1 MANAEKCAEKTTMDN
16 IMIVNVIIIVIS
28 SMISHMEDV
37 CLSLCWATALC
48 KAIKRA
54 SESAIRLDLTLL
66 MHKISRKQWKTPI
79 PMVEKIASQIQPAA
93 VLREKKSKRITFFL
107 LH

>member
-37 CLSLCWATALC
+37 CLSLFWATAC
-48 KAIKRA
+48 VRQSSEQAKA
-54 SESAIRLDLTLL
+54 LFDL
-66 MHKISRKQWKTPI
+66 I
-79 PMVEKIASQIQPAA
+79 
-93 VLREKKSKRITFFL
+93 
-107 LH
+107 